1 MHHVQVRMKKLH
13 FLQAL
18 RERSMTI

>member
-1 MHHVQVRMKKLH
+1 MHHVQVRMKNLH